1 MFAEPITRSHH
12 IWNKEAAE
20 ADELLLLSL
29 RGLPFGGGS
38 YERGDD
44 LNQSP
49 RVSSSQ
55 MGGMGCVGSS
65 GRRGRR
71 QPGPS
76 GSALSLAGGMKV
88 LGLCQQ
94 GQKHKT
100 NQASPSTDSA
110 LVMLQV
116 STSVGKSTPTTD
128 VVTSPEENTPASA
141 PLPPP
146 CPGSSWNIQWMFH
159 PVKCPPSALP
169 LLIAQTW
176 LLMSPLVF
184 TELFIWSRVSSWIIF
199 QHKQDWCTQGH
210 TWQSSF
216 LSPICT
222 MTTLKIQVKNVIHV
236 RERTQPC
243 HGCTKE
249 HWFRLFESEI
259 CPTCPAFHHMK
270 IDTNQ
275 PKETHLSHIH
285 FWEGLVHFCCSPAV
299 QQP

>member
-1 MFAEPITRSHH
+1 M
-12 IWNKEAAE
+12 
-20 ADELLLLSL
+20 
-29 RGLPFGGGS
+29 
-38 YERGDD
+38 
-44 LNQSP
+44 
-49 RVSSSQ
+49 SSSQ
-55 MGGMGCVGSS
+55 RYSLGGMGCVGSS

-76 GSALSLAGGMKV
+76 GSALSPAGGMKV
-88 LGLCQQ
+88 LGLSQQ
-94 GQKHKT
+94 GQKHIT
-100 NQASPSTDSA
+100 NQASPSTGLA

-116 STSVGKSTPTTD
+116 SMGKINPYHWCCDHAELGASAQRT
-128 VVTSPEENTPASA
+128 TPASA

-146 CPGSSWNIQWMFH
+146 HPGSSWNIQWMFH

-176 LLMSPLVF
+176 PLMSPLVF

-210 TWQSSF
+210 TWQSSS
-216 LSPICT
+216 LSLICT
-222 MTTLKIQVKNVIHV
+222 MTTLKIQVINVIHV

-243 HGCTKE
+243 HGCTRE

-259 CPTCPAFHHMK
+259 CPTCPPFHHMK

-285 FWEGLVHFCCSPAV
+285 FWEDLVHFCCSPAV